1 MGFWTSFCTIRYFN
15 LSGINDLSRVGM
27 AEMPIHLRLRCT
39 SWFFFSEFKK
49 KKKKGSMVTLL
60 GVRQVLEEII
70 TLEEQQHL
78 ILFSFRIKL
87 TQCFQNMRL
96 VPLVIGNISVVLSNY
111 LTKQK
116 AESYDKISLC
126 HF

>member
-1 MGFWTSFCTIRYFN
+1 MGGDGRDAHTSETQMYQLVLLFRIQ
-15 LSGINDLSRVGM
+15 
-27 AEMPIHLRLRCT
+27 
-39 SWFFFSEFKK
+39 KK
-49 KKKKGSMVTLL
+49 KKKRVNGNTAGCSPGLRGNNNSGGTAASRTTHLL
-60 GVRQVLEEII
+60 
-70 TLEEQQHL
+70 
-78 ILFSFRIKL
+78 LFSFRIKL